1 MTSFLKCYL
10 QINLLLFASY
20 FIFRICRTLV
30 SRTNAAVSYQS
41 LTRAAQALLLASLLV
56 PVLFAM
62 VSEKSLSHL
71 TFVAIRPAS
80 ESASPGQAQKKNIQI
95 HRALPVTAGVPDDD
109 RFTLQ
114 AMMKSLSS
122 AMTEFNRPEFLFIL
136 LFGFVIMAG
145 RFGKNV
151 AQLRRIISDGIVI
164 RRLGRVI
171 VIVSDSVSAPFSTLI
186 GFNAYAIIPPTIL
199 NDIKDFRIAIRHE
212 FQHHRQFDTAWALLI
227 EVWICLFYANP
238 AIYLWKKEVT
248 ELQEFSCDE
257 ALIGQRGVLAHDY
270 GSCLIRVAEAA
281 LGNRQMLVGT
291 ACMAAATKDSRYFK
305 SFLRRRIEMFA
316 VHESSR
322 RKKSIAIVL
331 GTVLSLLA
339 TVTVAYGA
347 QQVLR
352 SQARSQPNPGHAVFD
367 PNIQA
372 IAKDVLQKAVLS
384 YGAKAGFV
392 LVSDPQTG
400 KLLAAANVSHKPSH
414 DSRPW
419 SLSYL
424 LEPASVIKGVVAA
437 SAVDHKRTTF
447 DEMFNCE
454 NGQYQYGHNLFH
466 DWKSYA
472 QLTTTDTIVNSSNI
486 CGIKIGERLGSQ
498 GLAKT
503 LDAFGFGPGGTAE
516 SFPEALPGDVPSTDQ
531 LTEEEYVALVSIG
544 YTLQAGFK
552 VTPLEMVQAYG
563 AIANDGQLMK
573 PIGANEPDS
582 AASVVRRVL
591 SVQTA
596 QGMKAVLQK
605 AVQKGTG
612 TNAQSPLYSTAG
624 KTGTAFTPG
633 TIAHESLGG
642 ERSIASF
649 AGFAPVDHPRVA
661 IYVGIIGPTNLKE
674 NQPGGNAHAAPVFRK
689 VTERVLQYLNVP
701 PDKH

>member
-10 QINLLLFASY
+10 QINLLLIASY
-20 FIFRICRTLV
+20 FIFRVCRFV
-30 SRTNAAVSYQS
+30 VVKSNAKVAYLS
-41 LTRAAQALLLASLLV
+41 LTRAAQTLLLASIAV
-56 PVLFAM
+56 PVFFAF
-62 VSEKSLSHL
+62 VPEKSLPHL
-71 TFVAIRPAS
+71 TFVAVHPVI
-80 ESASPGQAQKKNIQI
+80 ESTSLVGAGKKNTQI
-95 HRALPVTAGVPDDD
+95 HRAIPISINSTDENV
-109 RFTLQ
+109 FSLQ
-114 AMMKSLSS
+114 GMMKNL
-122 AMTEFNRPEFLFIL
+122 ANAVTEFNRPEFLCIL
-136 LFGFVIMAG
+136 LFGFFAMAA
-145 RFGKNV
+145 RFGGNV
-151 AQLRRIISDGIVI
+151 VQLRKIISEGIVI
-164 RRLGRVI
+164 RHLGRVI
-171 VIVSDSVSAPFSTLI
+171 VVVSESVSAPFSTLI
-186 GFNAYAIIPPTIL
+186 GFHAYAIIPPSIL
-199 NDIKDFRIAIRHE
+199 NDLKDFRIAIRHE
-212 FQHHRQFDTAWALLI
+212 FQHHRQLDTAWALLI
-227 EVWICLFYANP
+227 EFWICVFYANP
-238 AIYLWKKEVT
+238 AIYFWKKEIT

-257 ALIGQRGVLAHDY
+257 ALIGQRGVLSHDY

-291 ACMAAATKDSRYFK
+291 ACMATATKDSRYFK

-316 VHESSR
+316 VHESSP
-322 RKKSIAIVL
+322 RKRSIAIVL
-331 GTVLSLLA
+331 GTISLIA
-339 TVTVAYGA
+339 TVSVAYGA

-352 SQARSQPNPGHAVFD
+352 SQARSQPNAGQPVFN
-367 PNIQA
+367 PAIQA
-372 IAKDVLQKAVLS
+372 IANDVLQKAVVS

-400 KLLAAANVSHKPSH
+400 KLLAVANVSRQPTRDRKS
-414 DSRPW
+414 W

-424 LEPASVIKGVVAA
+424 LEPASVIKGIVAA

-447 DEMFNCE
+447 DEVFDCE
-454 NGQYQYGHNLFH
+454 NGQYKYGHNLFH
-466 DWKSYA
+466 DWKPYS

-503 LDAFGFGPGGTAE
+503 LADFGFGTNGTTE
-516 SFPEALPGDVPSTDQ
+516 SFPGALPGEIPSTDQ

-552 VTPLEMVQAYG
+552 VTPLEMVQAYA
-563 AIANDGQLMK
+563 AIANDGKLMK

-582 AASVVRRVL
+582 AASVVRQVL

-612 TNAQSPLYSTAG
+612 INAQSQLYTTAG

-633 TIAHESLGG
+633 TPAHDSLGG

-661 IYVGIIGPTNLKE
+661 IYVGIIGPTNMKDHE
-674 NQPGGNAHAAPVFRK
+674 PRGNAHAAPVFRK

-701 PDKH
+701 PDKN